1 MHLHTLYNKFTQHYP
16 TYRFGYKVTD
26 LWISLSV
33 MDKRGAKLDKVALDS
48 TEEQIKYNWYRLLK
62 ELNPN
67 ANQDSQRA
75 EGQS

>member
-1 MHLHTLYNKFTQHYP
+1 MIQSLYHKFTEHYP
-16 TYRFGYKVTD
+16 NYKFGYKVTD

-48 TEEQIKYNWYRLLK
+48 TEEQIKISWYKLLK

-67 ANQDSQRA
+67 ANQASQ
-75 EGQS
+75 GQ